1 MTTTYS
7 GQVSWA
13 NGVPSPKVEVRLF
26 EPGNGQSMG
35 AELTLQPGVS
45 IADGTFT
52 LQIKDTSHIDST
64 VLTELEPLSP
74 LFNGIHT
81 GELSLG
87 SDSRPLLQFTYPIN
101 GRTFQTLVPFRKLH
115 RSYQLPL
122 NPPVDFLP
130 SRDGFNFLNYFK
142 PFKVPISLPAWLNVN
157 RIPGSYGLCGGM
169 SSAAYDFRLA
179 RASNPNAPDIRKYSE
194 VPNTGTLLHRY
205 LLRRSLDTFGTFG
218 IKIAQVSEWTLLPDS
233 GLAGIQKLTLDG
245 LSAIRQ
251 KLEDGQCVVIS
262 LIYEH
267 ASDIK
272 EVVSKIWLNHQVLAY
287 ELVQKSPDNFE
298 IKIYD
303 SNHPNRDDVVV
314 DTQRIQVGNSNG
326 QPVFGLAS
334 REVIPGDPDKVVRG
348 FFTMDYQPTYP
359 KGL

>member
-1 MTTTYS
+1 MTITYS
-7 GQVSWA
+7 GQVFWA
-13 NGVPSPKVEVRLF
+13 NGVPIPNVEVRLF
-26 EPGNGQSMG
+26 EPGNGQSVG

-45 IADGTFT
+45 IEDGAFT
-52 LQIKDTSHIDST
+52 LQIKDSPLIDST
-64 VLTELEPLSP
+64 VLTQLEPLST
-74 LFNGIHT
+74 LFDRIQT
-81 GELSLG
+81 GGLSLG
-87 SDSRPLLQFTYPIN
+87 NDPRPLIQFTYPLK
-101 GRTFQTLVPFRKLH
+101 GRTVQILVPFRKLH
-115 RSYQLPL
+115 RAYQLPH

-130 SRDGFNFLNYFK
+130 SRDGFNFLNFFK
-142 PFKVPISLPAWLNVN
+142 PFNVPLTLPGWLNVN

-179 RASNPNAPDIRKYSE
+179 RARNPSAPNIRKYSQ

-205 LLRRSLDTFGTFG
+205 LLRRSLDTFGTLG
-218 IKIAQVSEWTLLPDS
+218 IKIAQVGEWTLLPDS

-287 ELVQKSPDNFE
+287 EFVQKSPDIFE
-298 IKIYD
+298 LKIYD

-314 DTQRIQVGNSNG
+314 NTQQVQVGSSNG
-326 QPVFGLAS
+326 QPVFGLVS
-334 REVIPGDPDKVVRG
+334 RELIPGDPDKEVHG
-348 FFTMDYQPTYP
+348 FFPMDYQPTYP
-359 KGL
+359 QGL